1 MGNADVLVHVLQPKN
16 IPFRLPLTVQLLDV
30 GRPLVVAAN
39 VIDEPERLAVRLDFD
54 GLARRLGVDAVPL
67 VATAG
72 RGVAD
77 LRAAIVRAAQGGAH
91 AQPIYGNEVGEIIRT
106 LRDSLPGR
114 YRADP
119 KPGTHLLKNDPKC
132 IRRSLPSAI
141 GLQVTS

>member
-39 VIDEPERLAVRLDFD
+39 VIDFD
-54 GLARRLGVDAVPL
+54 GLARRLGVDAGPL

-119 KPGTHLLKNDPKC
+119 KPGTHLLKNDPEC